1 MTYVHT
7 SIEMWLDSIFEDYYS
22 NFYFEKNT
30 YRISII
36 HKRNQ
41 ESIEYEIP
49 KITTNQ
55 SNEILEYV
63 QDFIK
68 NRNPEYFL

>member
-1 MTYVHT
+1 MYIHT
-7 SIEMWLDSIFEDYYS
+7 SIEMWLDSVFEDYYS
-22 NFYFEKNT
+22 NFYIEKNT

-41 ESIEYEIP
+41 ESIEYEMP
-49 KITTNQ
+49 KIITNQ

-68 NRNPEYFL
+68 KRNPEYFL